1 MLVQAIRR
9 SPLLR
14 IAIDLRVTVVSL
26 ALLFLL
32 TLLGTFHQVSHGL
45 YDAQQR
51 YFGAWITLVGGIVP
65 LPGAQLV
72 LWVLFV
78 NLVAVTAV
86 RFVYRWSR
94 VGILITHLGMF
105 VMFFGMFFV
114 SYFAQESFLRL
125 QEGEWRNTSEDYHEW
140 EIAAWREGADAR
152 DVSAVDLRQLAP
164 GDQVTLP
171 ALGLTMLVEENHPSA
186 DAYLPAEGRSSPFL
200 NARGIAELRPR
211 RRSVRPEENQPGA
224 ILDVGTGSEGA
235 SLALWALDPAPTS
248 VTLDGKR
255 YSFSLR
261 RTRYELPAL
270 IGLQEFRAEFHPGT
284 DTPRSFESDVVV
296 EAPGTRRPV
305 RISMNKPLRF
315 GGFTFYQASY
325 EFDATGAAYSTLA
338 VVENRG
344 RIVPYVGTAVISIGL
359 IVHFIQ
365 TLARPGRR
373 RRTAGA
379 EAS

>member
-9 SPLLR
+9 SPLVR
-14 IAIDLRVTVVSL
+14 IAIDLRVTVICL

-94 VGILITHLGMF
+94 VGILIIHLGMF

-140 EIAAWREGADAR
+140 EVAAWREGTDAR
-152 DVSAVDLRQLAP
+152 DVSAVDLAKLAP
-164 GDQVTLP
+164 GDGVALP
-171 ALGLTMLVEENHPSA
+171 GLGLTLLVEENHPSA
-186 DAYLPAEGRSSPFL
+186 DAYLAPEGRSSPFV

-211 RRSVRPEENQPGA
+211 RRSVRPEENQPGV
-224 ILDVGTGSEGA
+224 ILHVSGGSEGA
-235 SLALWALDPAPTS
+235 AVALWALDPTPTT
-248 VTLDGKR
+248 VTLDGQR
-255 YSFSLR
+255 YGFSLR
-261 RTRYELPAL
+261 RTRYVLPAL
-270 IGLQEFRAEFHPGT
+270 LGLEHFRAEFHPGT
-284 DTPRSFESDVVV
+284 DTPRSFESDVVI

-315 GGFTFYQASY
+315 SGFTFYQASY

-338 VVENRG
+338 VVRNRG
-344 RIVPYVGTAVISIGL
+344 RIVPYVATAIIGVGL
-359 IVHFIQ
+359 IVHFVQ
-365 TLARPGRR
+365 TLVRPGRR
-373 RRTAGA
+373 RRSVA
-379 EAS
+379 EETS